1 MPGIREEF
9 IVFVMAILAG
19 CIIRLIYR
27 FISCIR
33 QMIKHKKAV
42 IEAEDLIYWVGIA
55 IYLFVQIYYTS
66 DGSIRW
72 YFVLGVVIGA
82 VLSSILI
89 KKLEKLHKKIYTRR
103 RKEFF

>member
-1 MPGIREEF
+1 
-9 IVFVMAILAG
+9 MAVLAG

-33 QMIKHKKAV
+33 QVIKHAKVV

-72 YFVLGVVIGA
+72 YFVLGVVLG
-82 VLSSILI
+82 VGLSSIFI
-89 KKLEKLHKKIYTRR
+89 KKMEKLYKKIYTR
-103 RKEFF
+103 KGKDFFKKT